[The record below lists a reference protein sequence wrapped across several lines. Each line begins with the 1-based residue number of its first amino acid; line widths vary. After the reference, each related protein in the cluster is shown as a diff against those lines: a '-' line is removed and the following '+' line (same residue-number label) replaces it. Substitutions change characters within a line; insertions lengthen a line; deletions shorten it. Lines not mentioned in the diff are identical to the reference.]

1 MFLPISDSPNPPG
14 TPYVN
19 YLFIGLN
26 VAVFLFV
33 SLPLT
38 NAPVNPGDP
47 LLIDYLKVMGVRNA
61 MQARIAIDQLSA
73 YDLFVFRHGYR
84 PGAPSVQT
92 LFSSLF
98 LHGGWM
104 HLLGN
109 MLFLWIFGDNVE
121 HRLGRLCYVLF
132 YLGAGVAATLF
143 FAIFVPGSLV
153 PLVGASG
160 AISGVLGCYFLW
172 FPRNR
177 VRTFVFL
184 FPILMTTLF
193 IPARWVLGFYLM
205 VDNLLPFLVNRGGG
219 GGVAHGAHIGGFIAG
234 FALAYAVDRVPP
246 MLRQRQGWGEEEAL
260 PEEGPPDRAA
270 TGEKIAGLLRA
281 GNPQQA
287 AALYQRYL
295 SSDRRRTLTSPDLL
309 AIGDFFLSRA
319 DYDRALG
326 IFRRFIAQRP
336 GDALLEHAYLGAGK
350 ALIHKPRCITSA
362 YHYFLAAIDVARSE
376 ELAEEAR
383 LHLRAIERLG
393 SREKRG

>member
-26 VAVFLFV
+26 IAVFLLV

-38 NAPVNPGDP
+38 NTPVNPGDP
-47 LLIDYLKVMGVRNA
+47 LLLDYLRAIGVRNA
-61 MQARIAIDQLSA
+61 MQARMAIDQLSA
-73 YDLFVFRHGYR
+73 YDLFVFRYGYR
-84 PGAPSVQT
+84 PGAPSVTT

-104 HLLGN
+104 HLVGN

-121 HRLGRLCYVLF
+121 HRLGRGRYALF

-143 FAIFVPGSLV
+143 FAFFVPGSQV

-177 VRTFVFL
+177 VKTFVFIP
-184 FPILMTTLF
+184 FPLIINAF
-193 IPARWVLGFYLM
+193 QIPARLVLGFYLL
-205 VDNLLPFLVNRGGG
+205 VDNLLPFLVARGGG
-219 GGVAHGAHIGGFIAG
+219 GGVAHGAHIGGFVAG
-234 FALAYAVDRVPP
+234 FALALAVDRLPP
-246 MLRQRQGWGEEEAL
+246 LLRQGQGWGGAEDL
-260 PEEGPPDRAA
+260 PEEGLPDLSA
-270 TGEKIAGLLRA
+270 TGEKIAGLLRDGKPA
-281 GNPQQA
+281 QA
-287 AALYQRYL
+287 AALYQRHL
-295 SSDRRRTLTSPDLL
+295 SFDKRRTLSSPDLL
-309 AIGDFFLSRA
+309 ALGDFFLSRG

-326 IFRRFIAQRP
+326 LYRRFIAQRP
-336 GDALLEHAYLGAGK
+336 ADALLDRAYLGAGK

-362 YHYFLAAIDVARSE
+362 YHYFLAAADVARSK
-376 ELAEEAR
+376 ELADEAR
-383 LHLRAIERLG
+383 LHLRAIERQG
-393 SREKRG
+393 RRK